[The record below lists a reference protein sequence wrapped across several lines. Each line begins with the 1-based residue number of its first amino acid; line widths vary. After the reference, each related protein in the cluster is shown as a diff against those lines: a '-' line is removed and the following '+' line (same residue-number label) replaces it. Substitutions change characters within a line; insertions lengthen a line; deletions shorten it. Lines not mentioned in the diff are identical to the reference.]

1 MGNRAARRPQPNP
14 VPLPYTTTTYFPNPG
29 YQPHGHRPVCHRHP
43 QYYPVIMDKI
53 ANPYLIMLERL
64 QALDQSIYILNLV
77 NSDLRQILQKQ
88 KPLPQF
94 IHDSFKRSTTLKSKS
109 AAAIPPLLP
118 LPMESEEILLA
129 ASIIDKAKRTIE
141 NVSEKKTKLPSTGI
155 TTATL
160 NRPKTTQTNRPKTS
174 STIRPS
180 SASSTIPSESNSSL
194 SQQQN
199 QQQQPIRR
207 YVPAHMKAP
216 FLTQAEVKRRP
227 NSSTRSSSQANL
239 NKNTGST
246 VRSNSQQR
254 QQSSSK
260 SSTRQSAVK
269 LSQHVESTLSIH
281 AMQCEKNSIIDNRS
295 MNEMNDE
302 KTMPDQESAMIS
314 TEEPIYVSNETNQI
328 DPIPIPQPIMLN
340 QALIKPLRRLWKQNQ
355 NLRTKLEFEL
365 NKKSLS
371 LSSSSSSPAFIDR
384 LNEKIHSSSTKDT
397 IIIPNIEVLLQLVTK
412 IRLIVLYLLE
422 KSTFNDLNDALKRLN
437 TLKYLVNQYF
447 YLFTSN
453 INVFVTKYDYRPS
466 NINTNVDEW
475 SNKPMSRSLN
485 RKIIHY
491 TDDSELIAFTEVRFK
506 QFENEC
512 RWIELNWHEQM
523 IIEFKQSLSNTN
535 LNPLQIYRELM
546 CLVTG
551 LQTSTPIVVENKYE

>member
-1 MGNRAARRPQPNP
+1 
-14 VPLPYTTTTYFPNPG
+14 
-29 YQPHGHRPVCHRHP
+29 
-43 QYYPVIMDKI
+43 MDKI

-94 IHDSFKRSTTLKSKS
+94 IHDSFKRSTTLKSKIAS
-109 AAAIPPLLP
+109 AIPPLPP

-160 NRPKTTQTNRPKTS
+160 NQPNATQTNRPKTS

-180 SASSTIPSESNSSL
+180 SASSTIPPESDSSL

-216 FLTQAEVKRRP
+216 FLTQAEKKRRP
-227 NSSTRSSSQANL
+227 NSSTRSSSQANV
-239 NKNTGST
+239 NKNTSAT
-246 VRSNSQQR
+246 VRSDSQQR
-254 QQSSSK
+254 QQSSSV
-260 SSTRQSAVK
+260 SSTRQAAVK
-269 LSQHVESTLSIH
+269 LSQHVESMSSIH
-281 AMQCEKNSIIDNRS
+281 AMQYEKNSIKDNRS

-302 KTMPDQESAMIS
+302 KAMPDQESTAIS

-328 DPIPIPQPIMLN
+328 DTIPILQPIMLD

-365 NKKSLS
+365 NKKSPS
-371 LSSSSSSPAFIDR
+371 LSSSSSPAFIDR
-384 LNEKIHSSSTKDT
+384 LNEKIHSSSTKDA
-397 IIIPNIEVLLQLVTK
+397 IIVPNIEVLLQLATK
-412 IRLIVLYLLE
+412 IRIIVLYLLE
-422 KSTFNDLNDALKRLN
+422 KSTFNDLDGALKRLN

-447 YLFTSN
+447 HLFTSN
-453 INVFVTKYDYRPS
+453 INVFVTKYDYHPS

-475 SNKPMSRSLN
+475 SNKPMSRPLN
-485 RKIIHY
+485 RKIIRY
-491 TDDSELIAFTEVRFK
+491 TDDTQLIAFTEVRFK

-512 RWIELNWHEQM
+512 RWIELNWHERI

-535 LNPLQIYRELM
+535 LNLNPLQLYRELM